1 MKKHIGY
8 ILHIGYIFSPHFKAK
23 RKKIFSIFHQNQKNI
38 FNFPSKSKGVHSAAR
53 KGQSIAIW
61 EHLTLMKSQVSKMQ
75 LAKLCKI
82 QRSRDLVRKYRMSKV
97 NASTKMIVL
106 VFLRPISS

>member
-1 MKKHIGY
+1 MHIGY
-8 ILHIGYIFSPHFKAK
+8 ILHIGYIFSPHLKAKKKK
-23 RKKIFSIFHQNQKNI
+23 RKKNL

-106 VFLRPISS
+106 VFLKPISS